1 MGFRFYSNKTL
12 LRKSILCKA
21 RRKTNKIA
29 KKDKPT
35 IYDCKQ
41 MVSYI
46 GWLDYTDTYDYY
58 LRYIKPKINFQQLK
72 RRISAYDRRV
82 QKRKREQTTNN

>member
-1 MGFRFYSNKTL
+1 MQVGQLEQQFSCWSV
-12 LRKSILCKA
+12 LRQSQQH
-21 RRKTNKIA
+21 RIA

-82 QKRKREQTTNN
+82 QKRKREQTINN

>member
-1 MGFRFYSNKTL
+1 MSDNEAGIPSALVEGNFK
-12 LRKSILCKA
+12 
-21 RRKTNKIA
+21 
-29 KKDKPT
+29 
-35 IYDCKQ
+35 
-41 MVSYI
+41 

-82 QKRKREQTTNN
+82 QKRKREQTIDN

>member
-1 MGFRFYSNKTL
+1 MIGFYIISPIIIHL
-12 LRKSILCKA
+12 LQLMMASRK
-21 RRKTNKIA
+21 RIA

-82 QKRKREQTTNN
+82 QKRKREQTTSN